1 MDNKISYLVGGKIEK
16 ISPLIPY
23 DELVGNFLQDFS
35 DAILKDARSKNFPDA
50 VSVAFFAR
58 AGNIKRLKKNFVGS
72 LKRIGRGLAFHITPS
87 NIPVHFAFS
96 FMFGLLAGNANV
108 VRLSSKNFPQID
120 FLCDVL
126 NKILAQEDYKKI
138 RAMTSIVRYDKDSD
152 WTKIFS
158 AECNVR
164 LIWGGDATIDNVRKI
179 SIPPHAVELV
189 FPDRYSLAILNE
201 SAVENLNDAELKK
214 LAQNFYSDTY
224 LVDQNACSSPQ
235 LILWKSSE
243 KFSGR
248 EKFWSAVHKLAQEK
262 YDLPEIKATTKY
274 TDFCRNAIDFSTVGE
289 LSQQD
294 NFLYRAN
301 VKKIF
306 EGVENLRGK
315 FGLFYELNLNSP
327 EELCAVVNEKIQT
340 LTYFGF
346 SAEELAQVVEENN
359 LLGIDRIVPIGRAL
373 DIGVFWDGYDLI
385 GQMSRIIFF

>member
-1 MDNKISYLVGGKIEK
+1 MDNKISYLVGAKIEK
-16 ISPLIPY
+16 VSPLIPY
-23 DELVGNFLQDFS
+23 DDLVCNFLQDFS
-35 DAILKDARSKNFPDA
+35 DAILKEARSKNFPDA

-72 LKRIGRGLAFHITPS
+72 KRIGRGLAFHITPS

-214 LAQNFYSDTY
+214 LAQNFYNDTY
-224 LVDQNACSSPQ
+224 LIDQNACSSPQ

-274 TDFCRNAIDFSTVGE
+274 TDFCRNAIDFSEVGE
-289 LSQQD
+289 LFRQD

-385 GQMSRIIFF
+385 GQMSMIIFF